1 MLIKV
6 YVTVV
11 YLFYEKFTYV
21 YQWRSK
27 GERGS
32 APGSK
37 INPLESMIII
47 SNIMLK
53 SKNKAANS
61 GCNSTYQDF

>member
-11 YLFYEKFTYV
+11 YFLWEIYIYIV

-27 GERGS
+27 GRS

-37 INPLESMIII
+37 INLLESMIID
-47 SNIMLK
+47 LYYDK
-53 SKNKAANS
+53 RYYDKK
-61 GCNSTYQDF
+61 